1 MKQFTYYLLLAAL
14 VLLTGCG
21 DSSTSSGK
29 SEVSAATVRLR
40 GIVANREG
48 LLSEGQVVIR
58 DSNGRTIT
66 TVQLQGQK
74 GYTAT
79 IPADTSYPIMLS
91 VSDDGKELRAVVLNP
106 ETEKQD
112 ITIMSTL
119 VVESAENLGGFTR
132 ENMARAAT
140 NAINQSRT
148 KSGKGTVAGFKGDP
162 TKQFGGWH

>member
-1 MKQFTYYLLLAAL
+1 MKLFTYLLLMP
-14 VLLTGCG
+14 VLFMTGCG
-21 DSSTSSGK
+21 DSSTSGKPALSG
-29 SEVSAATVRLR
+29 AAVQLR

-48 LLSEGQVVIR
+48 LVSEGQVVIK
-58 DSNGRTIT
+58 DSNGRTLA
-66 TVQLQGQK
+66 TVQLQGEK

-79 IPADTSYPIMLS
+79 IPANTSYPIMLS
-91 VSDDGKELRAVVLNP
+91 VSNEGKQLRAVVLNP

>member
-1 MKQFTYYLLLAAL
+1 MKILTYLILMP
-14 VLLTGCG
+14 VLLMTGCS
-21 DSSTSSGK
+21 DSSTSGK
-29 SEVSAATVRLR
+29 PALSSAAVQLR

-48 LLSEGQVVIR
+48 LVGEGQVVIK

-66 TVQLQGQK
+66 TVKLQGEK

-79 IPADTSYPIMLS
+79 IPANTSFPIILS
-91 VSDDGKELRAVVLNP
+91 VSNEGKQLRAVVLNP
-106 ETEKQD
+106 ETDKQD

-148 KSGKGTVAGFKGDP
+148 KSGKGTVSGFKGDP

>member
-1 MKQFTYYLLLAAL
+1 MKLFIYLLMMP
-14 VLLTGCG
+14 VLFVAGCG
-21 DSSTSSGK
+21 DSSTPGKPGLSG
-29 SEVSAATVRLR
+29 AAVQLR

-48 LLSEGQVVIR
+48 PVSAGQVVIR
-58 DSNGRTIT
+58 DSNGRTIA

-74 GYTAT
+74 GYSAT
-79 IPADTSYPIMLS
+79 IPANTSYPIILS
-91 VSDDGKELRAVVLNP
+91 VSNEGKELRAVVLNP

-112 ITIMSTL
+112 ITVMSTL